1 MKYPKFMSKLNA
13 ALAVAAGA
21 LVMLI
26 ALLAVM
32 EGVLRSVFSS
42 PTIWSVDISAYL
54 LIIAAFFGS
63 SYAYQEQGHVAVDF
77 MKGIVEKHGG
87 KTPRRAMSIAGY
99 VLSFA
104 VVFAFLWTAGIL
116 GLKAVRFHSL
126 TTNNVQVPMS
136 VIYGVMALGSLV
148 MLFTVFFIILDL
160 FSDSEQ
166 YL

>member
-1 MKYPKFMSKLNA
+1 MSKLNT
-13 ALAVAAGA
+13 ALAVIAGA
-21 LVMLI
+21 FVMVI

-54 LIIAAFFGS
+54 LILAAFFGS

-77 MKGIVEKHGG
+77 MKGIVEKRGG
-87 KTPRRAMSIAGY
+87 KLPRRVMSVIGY
-99 VLSFA
+99 ILSFA

-116 GLKAVRFHSL
+116 GLKAIRFHSL
-126 TTNNVQVPMS
+126 TTNNVQIPLA

-148 MLFTVFFIILDL
+148 MIFTVIFIILDL
-160 FSDSEQ
+160 FSDSEK